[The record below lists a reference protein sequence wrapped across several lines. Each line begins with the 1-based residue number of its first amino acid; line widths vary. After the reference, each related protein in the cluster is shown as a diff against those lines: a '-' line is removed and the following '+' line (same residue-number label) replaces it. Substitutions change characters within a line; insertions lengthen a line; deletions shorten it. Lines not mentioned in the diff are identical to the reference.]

1 MSRLSPT
8 VKFAIA
14 VGLQVAVILLI
25 ILFKLAIL
33 TGGTTVRLRIEP
45 VDPRDPLR
53 GDYVTFRYADLSSIQ
68 LYGST
73 PSGVREGANVYV
85 PLRRSG
91 QYWVSTNR
99 ILASSPDAEDG
110 AELFLRGQVTAV
122 TGNTQ
127 DVETWKQPSNRN
139 WGVTTVHVTYGIED
153 YFIPENSGRTL
164 PWGRNA
170 QLSAEVA
177 VDDQGRGVLKGLYA
191 NSKPWP

>member
-1 MSRLSPT
+1 MTRPSPT
-8 VKFAIA
+8 IKFAIV

-33 TGGTTVRLRIEP
+33 TGGTTIRLEIAP

-53 GDYVTFRYADLSSIQ
+53 GDYVTFRYADVSSIE

-73 PSGVREGANVYV
+73 PRGVREGTTVYV

-91 QYWVSTNR
+91 QYWTHTNR
-99 ILASSPDAEDG
+99 VLTSPPDAEEG
-110 AELFLRGQVTAV
+110 VEIFLRGKVTAV
-122 TGNTQ
+122 YDNNTP
-127 DVETWKQPSNRN
+127 DVETWGKPN
-139 WGVTTVHVTYGIED
+139 WGTTTVHVTYGIED

-170 QLSAEVA
+170 ELSADVA
-177 VDDQGRGVLKGLYA
+177 VDDQGRAVLKQLYA
-191 NSKPWP
+191 NNKPWP